1 MIELLRFSTLDHPEY
16 SEISGEYRVRL
27 ERYLKE
33 WIMQSDPFI
42 KTCRVIFY
50 HTLENDVPVYVIS
63 SGHDELRRVQDGKK
77 LLEVFETYVKEN
89 PIHTCVYCGETISA
103 KNYKFC
109 GNHICIVCEKTA
121 KSVLLQ
127 KRMTK
132 DLEEWE
138 NR

>member
-1 MIELLRFSTLDHPEY
+1 MAEILRFSTLEHPEY

-27 ERYLKE
+27 ERYLKV

-50 HTLENDVPVYVIS
+50 YTLENDVPTYIIS
-63 SGHDELRRVQDGKK
+63 CEPYHYPDDKK

-89 PIHTCVYCGETISA
+89 PIHTCVYCGETISDN
-103 KNYKFC
+103 NYKFC
-109 GNHICIVCEKTA
+109 GNYICSVCEKTA
-121 KSVLLQ
+121 KNVLLQ

>member
-27 ERYLKE
+27 ERYLE
-33 WIMQSDPFI
+33 DLLRYFEMSG
-42 KTCRVIFY
+42 RVIFY
-50 HTLENDVPVYVIS
+50 HTIENNIPVYVIS
-63 SGHDELRRVQDGKK
+63 SAHVGVHRVLDSKK
-77 LLEVFETYVKEN
+77 LLEVFETYVEEN
-89 PIHTCVYCGETISA
+89 PIHTCVYCGETISD

-109 GNHICIVCEKTA
+109 DNYICSVCEKTA

-127 KRMTK
+127 NRMKK

>member
-16 SEISGEYRVRL
+16 SEIEGEYRVRL
-27 ERYLKE
+27 EQYLEDWLRYFE
-33 WIMQSDPFI
+33 ISG
-42 KTCRVIFY
+42 RVIFY
-50 HTLENDVPVYVIS
+50 HNIQNNVPVYVIS
-63 SGHDELRRVQDGKK
+63 SGHVGVHRVLDGKK

-89 PIHTCVYCGETISA
+89 PIHTCVYCGETISN

-109 GNHICIVCEKTA
+109 GKPICSVCEKTA

-127 KRMTK
+127 TRMKK